1 MNAFPRRAPARAAAA
16 LALGILAG
24 APGKALAQAGA
35 SSTPPAPT
43 PTPRSVNE
51 SVVVSANRA
60 NTPETEIPGEV
71 TVVTGEELKQR
82 NVNNLADAIQDVVGV
97 DTGMGSDNGPR
108 QPNVGLWGLKE
119 FDALLFMVDGVPIG
133 GPFNPSLSQINIDDI
148 DRIEIVK
155 GPQGTLYGVA
165 AFAGMVQVFTK
176 SGTAGTTIRLS
187 GGSFDEGRLD
197 VATNIPIGR
206 ATLKVFGNFD
216 RAGGWQDRTD
226 YADDRG
232 GFRLDTPLG
241 DHGVK
246 MSLVYNMFRNTQDFG
261 SPLPVDPPTG
271 EVIPGF
277 QVDRNYEPIGARLDH
292 RVYAV
297 TDLLTVPLS
306 PSTWIENT
314 LGLTYDSQISVRSF
328 INEVDGNFATAEG
341 VSLKPIEKDVY
352 DDLHVV
358 TNFEGAG
365 HHRLVGGAAIT
376 WGRTTADG
384 FGFDIDLQIDPV
396 IVPNMQDVPHGDNR
410 SFNDRRTFVG
420 FYANDEWTPLP
431 WLTVS
436 GGLRLDTTSETL
448 HAQQQEVG
456 DSNIDVADD
465 HRSDTQLSGGGSI
478 LTRLVMDRPGAVNEV
493 NFYVAAKSAFKPAA
507 PNLSEAEDAHILDPE
522 RVNSFEAGFKTRFL
536 EHQLSLEL
544 SAFRMDFK
552 NTVVSIL
559 GPDGNPELTNAG
571 KTRFQGVE
579 TEIGYHPCW
588 LPEFALYGGYA
599 HHDARYVQFSFIDP
613 DEGLLVADGQRLE
626 LTPRDLWNAMLSYRS
641 TLGPGAW
648 FAIRHQNQ
656 RPFDKI
662 NEAYMPSFFEYDAGV
677 SWDFGLVQVSV
688 VGRNLGDSRHYVAES
703 EIGDAQLY
711 VAPPRR
717 FFAEL
722 GFRF

>member
-1 MNAFPRRAPARAAAA
+1 MLALPTRAFWRVALGLMFAVLGLFPFRAAAE
-16 LALGILAG
+16 AG
-24 APGKALAQAGA
+24 AAP
-35 SSTPPAPT
+35 TPAPT
-43 PTPRSVNE
+43 PAPVNE
-51 SVVVSANRA
+51 NVVVSANRDS
-60 NTPETEIPGEV
+60 TPEAEIPGAV

-82 NVNNLADAIQDVVGV
+82 NVTNLADAIQDVVGL

-148 DRIEIVK
+148 DHIEIVK

-176 SGTAGTTIRLS
+176 SGTFGTSVRLS
-187 GGSFDEGRLD
+187 GGSFDEGRVD
-197 VATNIPIGR
+197 FSTAVPVGR
-206 ATLKVFGNFD
+206 ATLKVFGNFS
-216 RAGGWQDRTD
+216 RADGWQDRTD

-241 DHGVK
+241 DGGVR
-246 MSLVYNMFRNTQDFG
+246 MSVVYNMFRNTQDFG

-292 RVYAV
+292 RVYAL
-297 TDLLTVPLS
+297 TDLLTIPLT
-306 PSTWIENT
+306 PSTRLENT

-328 INEVDGNFATAEG
+328 IGEVDGNFATASG
-341 VSLKPIEKDVY
+341 VSLKPIERDFY

-358 TNFEGAG
+358 TQFEGAG
-365 HHRLVGGAAIT
+365 HHRLVGGAAVT
-376 WGRTTADG
+376 WGRTKADG

-396 IVPNMQDVPHGDNR
+396 VVPNMMDVPHGDNR

-420 FYANDEWTPLP
+420 FYANDEWTPVP
-431 WLTVS
+431 FLTVS

-448 HAQQQEVG
+448 HVQQQEVG
-456 DSNIDVADD
+456 DPVVDVTDD

-478 LTRLVMDRPGAVNEV
+478 LARLVMDRAGALNEM
-493 NFYVAAKSAFKPAA
+493 NFYVSGKTAFKPAA
-507 PNLSEAEDAHILDPE
+507 PNLSEAEDAHILEPE
-522 RVNSFEAGFKTRFL
+522 RTISFEGGLKSRFL
-536 EHQLSLEL
+536 EHQLSVDL
-544 SAFRMDFK
+544 SVFRMDFK
-552 NTVVSIL
+552 NEVVSIL
-559 GPDGNPELTNAG
+559 GPDGNPQLTNAG

-579 TEIGYHPCW
+579 VELGYHPCM
-588 LPEFALYGGYA
+588 LPDFSVYGGYA
-599 HHDARYVQFSFIDP
+599 HHDARYVHFSFIDP

-626 LTPRDLWNAMLSYRS
+626 LTPRDLWNAMLSYHPS
-641 TLGPGAW
+641 KGPGAW

-677 SWDFGLVQVSV
+677 SWDFGIVRVSV